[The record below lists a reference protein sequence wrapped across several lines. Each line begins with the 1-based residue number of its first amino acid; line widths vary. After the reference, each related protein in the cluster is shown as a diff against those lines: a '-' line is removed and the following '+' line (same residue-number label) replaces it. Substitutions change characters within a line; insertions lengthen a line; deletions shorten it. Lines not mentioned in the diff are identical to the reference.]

1 MRNEVAAELSR
12 RDLLVR
18 GGGLGL
24 AATIAAAVPVALRM
38 HSPPP
43 AFAAEP
49 LDGLLQA
56 FFDTIVPG
64 KAVPELRTEQGN
76 PISPGAIAGVD
87 PEHGAVYTDALALA
101 RDPRIGFSLLE
112 AAFIADLTARGVAA
126 GGLFTELD
134 YEARERACISGLA
147 FSNPDRVVW
156 EAAAA
161 IPFTAFCAAGN
172 VPNATAA
179 TAAGY
184 EVMGHPGTAPHGYK
198 DFSYGVKL
206 NRGRTKGGSL
216 P

>member
-1 MRNEVAAELSR
+1 VRNEIAEELSR

-24 AATIAAAVPVALRM
+24 AATIAAAAPVALRM
-38 HSPPP
+38 HSPTR
-43 AFAAEP
+43 AVAAEP

-56 FFDTIVPG
+56 FFDTIIPG
-64 KAVPELRTEQGN
+64 KHVPELRTQLGN
-76 PISPGAIAGVD
+76 PIAPKAIAGVD
-87 PEHGAVYTDALALA
+87 HEHGAVYADALALA

-112 AAFIADLTARGVAA
+112 AAFTADLTARGLAA
-126 GGLFTELD
+126 GGVFTELG
-134 YEARERACISGLA
+134 YEAREQACISGLA

-172 VPNATAA
+172 VPNATSA

-184 EVMGHPGTAPHGYK
+184 EVMGHPGTAPRGYK
-198 DFSYGVKL
+198 DFSYRMKL